1 MNYTELITKFWGI
14 NEKSPLGASAIAL
27 YLFLLEEYRKNNGKD
42 FTISDNVISQK
53 LSLTRR
59 TINALKSKL
68 RNIGLIQ
75 YQAQNGL
82 PSIYRIISN
91 FSFLQQELPKKET
104 VKIKNE
110 TNQEP
115 ISTEQTPEI
124 PINKT
129 LEQPIQTNNIQS
141 QILEEKT
148 IHTSTRENIKI
159 PTLEEFMN
167 FAKSLEIYDETMDFA
182 IKSKYESWRDN
193 GWVNGLGLP
202 INKWQNNL
210 KNTLPHLKT
219 SKKKPSGLQPN
230 NIPTI
235 KRPKQTYNE

>member
-1 MNYTELITKFWGI
+1 MNYTELTTKFWSI

-27 YLFLLEEYRKNNGKD
+27 YFFLLEKCRQNDGKD
-42 FTISDNVISQK
+42 FTISDNAICQK
-53 LSLTRR
+53 LSLTRP

-68 RNIGLIQ
+68 RNVGLIQ
-75 YQAQNGL
+75 YQTRNGV
-82 PSIYRIISN
+82 PSIYRIITDI
-91 FSFLQQELPKKET
+91 SFLLQESLQKET
-104 VKIKNE
+104 LNIKNKVS
-110 TNQEP
+110 QESEPFKKMIESP
-115 ISTEQTPEI
+115 I
-124 PINKT
+124 INDI
-129 LEQPIQTNNIQS
+129 QPK
-141 QILEEKT
+141 ILEEKT
-148 IHTSTRENIKI
+148 IHTSTRENINI
-159 PTLEEFMN
+159 PSLDEFMN

-193 GWVNGLGLP
+193 GWVNGFGIP

>member
-42 FTISDNVISQK
+42 FTISDNAIGQK
-53 LSLTRR
+53 LSLTRP

-68 RNIGLIQ
+68 RNVGLIQ
-75 YQAQNGL
+75 YQTRNGV
-82 PSIYRIISN
+82 PSIYRIITDI
-91 FSFLQQELPKKET
+91 SFLQQESLQKET
-104 VKIKNE
+104 LNIKNKAS
-110 TNQEP
+110 QESEPFKKMIESP
-115 ISTEQTPEI
+115 I
-124 PINKT
+124 INDI
-129 LEQPIQTNNIQS
+129 QPK
-141 QILEEKT
+141 ILEEKT
-148 IHTSTRENIKI
+148 IHTSTRENINI
-159 PTLEEFMN
+159 PSLDEFMN

-193 GWVNGLGLP
+193 GWVNGLGIP

-219 SKKKPSGLQPN
+219 SKKKPPGLQPN

>member
-1 MNYTELITKFWGI
+1 MNYTELTTKFWSI

-27 YLFLLEEYRKNNGKD
+27 YFFLLEKCRQNDGKD
-42 FTISDNVISQK
+42 FTISDNAICQK
-53 LSLTRR
+53 LSLTRP

-68 RNIGLIQ
+68 RNVGLIQ
-75 YQAQNGL
+75 YQTRNGV
-82 PSIYRIISN
+82 PSIYRIITN
-91 FSFLQQELPKKET
+91 ISFLLQESEPFKKMIESPIINDIQPK
-104 VKIKNE
+104 
-110 TNQEP
+110 
-115 ISTEQTPEI
+115 
-124 PINKT
+124 
-129 LEQPIQTNNIQS
+129 
-141 QILEEKT
+141 ILEEKT
-148 IHTSTRENIKI
+148 IHTSTRENINI
-159 PTLEEFMN
+159 PSLDEFMN

-193 GWVNGLGLP
+193 GWVNGLGIP

>member
-1 MNYTELITKFWGI
+1 MNYTELTTKFWSI

-27 YLFLLEEYRKNNGKD
+27 YFFLLEKCRQNDGKD
-42 FTISDNVISQK
+42 FTISDNAISQK
-53 LSLTRR
+53 LSLTRP

-68 RNIGLIQ
+68 RNVGLIQ
-75 YQAQNGL
+75 YQTRNGV
-82 PSIYRIISN
+82 PSIYRIITDI
-91 FSFLQQELPKKET
+91 SFLLQESEPFKKMIESPIINDIQPK
-104 VKIKNE
+104 
-110 TNQEP
+110 
-115 ISTEQTPEI
+115 
-124 PINKT
+124 
-129 LEQPIQTNNIQS
+129 
-141 QILEEKT
+141 ILEEKT
-148 IHTSTRENIKI
+148 IHTSTRENINI
-159 PTLEEFMN
+159 PSLDEFMN

-193 GWVNGLGLP
+193 GWVNGLGIP

>member
-1 MNYTELITKFWGI
+1 MNYTELTTKFWSI

-27 YLFLLEEYRKNNGKD
+27 YFFLLEKCRQNDGKD
-42 FTISDNVISQK
+42 FTISDNAIGQK
-53 LSLTRR
+53 LSLTRP

-68 RNIGLIQ
+68 RNVGLIQ
-75 YQAQNGL
+75 YQTRNGV
-82 PSIYRIISN
+82 PSIYRIITDI
-91 FSFLQQELPKKET
+91 SFLLQESLQKET
-104 VKIKNE
+104 FKVS
-110 TNQEP
+110 QESEPFKKMIESP
-115 ISTEQTPEI
+115 II
-124 PINKT
+124 
-129 LEQPIQTNNIQS
+129 NNIQPK
-141 QILEEKT
+141 ILEEKT
-148 IHTSTRENIKI
+148 IHTSTRENINI
-159 PTLEEFMN
+159 PSLDEFMN

-182 IKSKYESWRDN
+182 IKSKYESWIDN

>member
-1 MNYTELITKFWGI
+1 MNYTELTTKFWSI

-27 YLFLLEEYRKNNGKD
+27 YLFLLEEYRKNEGKD
-42 FTISDNVISQK
+42 FCISDSVISQK
-53 LSLTRR
+53 LSLTRP

-68 RNIGLIQ
+68 RNVGLIQ

-82 PSIYRIISN
+82 PTIYRIISN
-91 FSFLQQELPKKET
+91 FSFLQQELPKKELLK
-104 VKIKNE
+104 VE
-110 TNQEP
+110 TETPQES
-115 ISTEQTPEI
+115 ISTEQTLNITIE
-124 PINKT
+124 KKH
-129 LEQPIQTNNIQS
+129 EQPIQASNIKTEL
-141 QILEEKT
+141 LEEKP
-148 IHTSTRENIKI
+148 IYTSSKEKINI
-159 PTLEEFMN
+159 PTLDEFMN

-182 IKSKYESWRDN
+182 IKSKYESWIDN

-230 NIPTI
+230 SIPTI

>member
-1 MNYTELITKFWGI
+1 MNYTELTTKFWSI

-27 YLFLLEEYRKNNGKD
+27 YFFLLEKCRQNDGKD
-42 FTISDNVISQK
+42 FTISDNAIGQK
-53 LSLTRR
+53 LSLTRP

-68 RNIGLIQ
+68 RNVGLIQ
-75 YQAQNGL
+75 YQTRNGV
-82 PSIYRIISN
+82 PSIYRIITDI
-91 FSFLQQELPKKET
+91 SFLQQESLQKET
-104 VKIKNE
+104 LNIKNKVS
-110 TNQEP
+110 QESEP
-115 ISTEQTPEI
+115 FKKMIEI
-124 PINKT
+124 PIINSI
-129 LEQPIQTNNIQS
+129 QPK
-141 QILEEKT
+141 ILEEKT
-148 IHTSTRENIKI
+148 IHTSTRENINI
-159 PTLEEFMN
+159 PSLDEFMN

-193 GWVNGLGLP
+193 GWVNGLGIP

>member
-1 MNYTELITKFWGI
+1 MNYTELTTKFWSI

-27 YLFLLEEYRKNNGKD
+27 YFFLLEKCRQNDGKD
-42 FTISDNVISQK
+42 FTISDNAISQK
-53 LSLTRR
+53 LSLTRP

-68 RNIGLIQ
+68 RNVGLIQ
-75 YQAQNGL
+75 YQTRNGV
-82 PSIYRIISN
+82 PSIYRIITDI
-91 FSFLQQELPKKET
+91 SFLLQESEPFKKMIESPIINDIQPK
-104 VKIKNE
+104 
-110 TNQEP
+110 
-115 ISTEQTPEI
+115 
-124 PINKT
+124 
-129 LEQPIQTNNIQS
+129 
-141 QILEEKT
+141 ILEKKT
-148 IHTSTRENIKI
+148 IHTSTRENINI
-159 PTLEEFMN
+159 PSLDEFMN

-193 GWVNGLGLP
+193 GWVNGLGIP

-219 SKKKPSGLQPN
+219 SKKKLSGLQPN

>member
-1 MNYTELITKFWGI
+1 MNYTELTTKFWSI

-27 YLFLLEEYRKNNGKD
+27 YFFLLEKCRQNDGKD
-42 FTISDNVISQK
+42 FTISDNAIGQK
-53 LSLTRR
+53 LSLTRP

-68 RNIGLIQ
+68 RNVGLIQ
-75 YQAQNGL
+75 YQTRNGV
-82 PSIYRIISN
+82 PSIYRIITDI
-91 FSFLQQELPKKET
+91 SFLLQESLQKET
-104 VKIKNE
+104 LNIKNKVS
-110 TNQEP
+110 QESEPFKKMIESP
-115 ISTEQTPEI
+115 I
-124 PINKT
+124 INDI
-129 LEQPIQTNNIQS
+129 QPK
-141 QILEEKT
+141 ILEEKT
-148 IHTSTRENIKI
+148 IHTSTRENINI
-159 PTLEEFMN
+159 PSLDEFMN

-182 IKSKYESWRDN
+182 IKSKYESWIDN

-219 SKKKPSGLQPN
+219 SKKKLSGLQPN

>member
-42 FTISDNVISQK
+42 FTISDNAISQK
-53 LSLTRR
+53 LSLTRP

-68 RNIGLIQ
+68 RNVGLIQ
-75 YQAQNGL
+75 YQTRNGV
-82 PSIYRIISN
+82 PSIYRIITDI
-91 FSFLQQELPKKET
+91 SFLLQESEPFKKMIESPIINDIQPK
-104 VKIKNE
+104 
-110 TNQEP
+110 
-115 ISTEQTPEI
+115 
-124 PINKT
+124 
-129 LEQPIQTNNIQS
+129 
-141 QILEEKT
+141 ILEEKT
-148 IHTSTRENIKI
+148 IHTSTRENINI
-159 PTLEEFMN
+159 PSLDEFMN

-193 GWVNGLGLP
+193 GWVNGLGIP

>member
-1 MNYTELITKFWGI
+1 MNYTELTTKFWSI

-27 YLFLLEEYRKNNGKD
+27 YFFLLEKCRQNDGKD
-42 FTISDNVISQK
+42 FTISDNAIGQK
-53 LSLTRR
+53 LSLTRP

-68 RNIGLIQ
+68 RNVGLIQ
-75 YQAQNGL
+75 YQTRNGV
-82 PSIYRIISN
+82 PSIYRIITDI
-91 FSFLQQELPKKET
+91 SFLESEPFKKMIESPIINDIQPK
-104 VKIKNE
+104 
-110 TNQEP
+110 
-115 ISTEQTPEI
+115 
-124 PINKT
+124 
-129 LEQPIQTNNIQS
+129 
-141 QILEEKT
+141 ILEEKT
-148 IHTSTRENIKI
+148 IHTSTRENINI
-159 PTLEEFMN
+159 PSLDEFMN

-193 GWVNGLGLP
+193 GWVNGLGIP

>member
-1 MNYTELITKFWGI
+1 MNYTELTTKFWSI

-27 YLFLLEEYRKNNGKD
+27 YFFLLEKCRQNDGKD
-42 FTISDNVISQK
+42 FTISDNAISQK
-53 LSLTRR
+53 LSLTRP

-68 RNIGLIQ
+68 RNVGLIQ
-75 YQAQNGL
+75 YQTRNGV
-82 PSIYRIISN
+82 PSIYRIITDI
-91 FSFLQQELPKKET
+91 SFLQQESLQKET
-104 VKIKNE
+104 LNIKNKVS
-110 TNQEP
+110 QESEP
-115 ISTEQTPEI
+115 FKKMIEI
-124 PINKT
+124 PIINSI
-129 LEQPIQTNNIQS
+129 QPK
-141 QILEEKT
+141 ILEEKT
-148 IHTSTRENIKI
+148 IHTSTRENINI
-159 PTLEEFMN
+159 PSLDEFMN

-193 GWVNGLGLP
+193 GWVNGLGIP

>member
-1 MNYTELITKFWGI
+1 MNYTELTTKFWSI

-27 YLFLLEEYRKNNGKD
+27 YFFLLEKCIQNDGKD
-42 FTISDNVISQK
+42 FTISDNAIGQK
-53 LSLTRR
+53 LSLTRP

-68 RNIGLIQ
+68 RNVGLIQ

-82 PSIYRIISN
+82 PTIYRIISN
-91 FSFLQQELPKKET
+91 FSFLQQELPKKELLK
-104 VKIKNE
+104 VE
-110 TNQEP
+110 TETPQES
-115 ISTEQTPEI
+115 ISTEQTLNITIEK
-124 PINKT
+124 N
-129 LEQPIQTNNIQS
+129 LEQPIQASNIKTEL
-141 QILEEKT
+141 LEEKP
-148 IHTSTRENIKI
+148 IYTSSKEKINI
-159 PTLEEFMN
+159 PTLDEFMN

-193 GWVNGLGLP
+193 GWVNGLGIP

>member
-1 MNYTELITKFWGI
+1 MNYTELTTKFWSI

-27 YLFLLEEYRKNNGKD
+27 YFFLLEKCRQNDGKD
-42 FTISDNVISQK
+42 FTISDNAIGQK
-53 LSLTRR
+53 LSLTRP

-68 RNIGLIQ
+68 RNVGLIQ
-75 YQAQNGL
+75 YQTRNGV
-82 PSIYRIISN
+82 PSIYRIITDI
-91 FSFLQQELPKKET
+91 SFLLQESEPFKKMIESPIINDIQPK
-104 VKIKNE
+104 
-110 TNQEP
+110 
-115 ISTEQTPEI
+115 
-124 PINKT
+124 
-129 LEQPIQTNNIQS
+129 
-141 QILEEKT
+141 ILEEKT
-148 IHTSTRENIKI
+148 IHTSTRENINI
-159 PTLEEFMN
+159 PSLDEFMN

-193 GWVNGLGLP
+193 GWVNGLGIP

>member
-1 MNYTELITKFWGI
+1 MNYTELTTKFWSI

-27 YLFLLEEYRKNNGKD
+27 YFFLLEKCRQNDGKD
-42 FTISDNVISQK
+42 FTISDNAIGQK
-53 LSLTRR
+53 LSLTRP

-68 RNIGLIQ
+68 RNVGLIQ
-75 YQAQNGL
+75 YQTRNGV
-82 PSIYRIISN
+82 PSIYRIITDI
-91 FSFLQQELPKKET
+91 SFLLQESLQKET
-104 VKIKNE
+104 LNIKNKVS
-110 TNQEP
+110 QESEPFKKMIESP
-115 ISTEQTPEI
+115 I
-124 PINKT
+124 INDI
-129 LEQPIQTNNIQS
+129 QPK
-141 QILEEKT
+141 ILEEKT
-148 IHTSTRENIKI
+148 IHTPTRENINI
-159 PTLEEFMN
+159 PSLDEFMN

-193 GWVNGLGLP
+193 VWVNGLGIP

>member
-1 MNYTELITKFWGI
+1 MNYTELTTKFWSI

-27 YLFLLEEYRKNNGKD
+27 YFFLLEKYKQNDGKD
-42 FTISDNVISQK
+42 FTISDNAIGQK
-53 LSLTRR
+53 LSLTRP

-68 RNIGLIQ
+68 RNVGLIQ
-75 YQAQNGL
+75 YQTRNGV
-82 PSIYRIISN
+82 PSIYRIITDI
-91 FSFLQQELPKKET
+91 SFLQQESLQKET
-104 VKIKNE
+104 LNIKNKV
-110 TNQEP
+110 NQESEPFKKMIESP
-115 ISTEQTPEI
+115 I
-124 PINKT
+124 INDI
-129 LEQPIQTNNIQS
+129 QPK
-141 QILEEKT
+141 ILEEKT
-148 IHTSTRENIKI
+148 IHTSTRENINI
-159 PTLEEFMN
+159 PSLDEFMN

-193 GWVNGLGLP
+193 GWVNGLGIP

>member
-1 MNYTELITKFWGI
+1 MNYTELTTKFWSI

-27 YLFLLEEYRKNNGKD
+27 YFFLLEKCRQNDGKD
-42 FTISDNVISQK
+42 FTISDNAISQK
-53 LSLTRR
+53 LSLTRP

-68 RNIGLIQ
+68 RNVGLIQ
-75 YQAQNGL
+75 YQTRNGV
-82 PSIYRIISN
+82 PSIYRIITDI
-91 FSFLQQELPKKET
+91 SFLLQESEPFKKMIESPIINDIQPK
-104 VKIKNE
+104 
-110 TNQEP
+110 
-115 ISTEQTPEI
+115 
-124 PINKT
+124 
-129 LEQPIQTNNIQS
+129 
-141 QILEEKT
+141 ILEEKT
-148 IHTSTRENIKI
+148 IHTSTRENINI
-159 PTLEEFMN
+159 PSLDEFMN

-193 GWVNGLGLP
+193 GWVNGLGIP

-219 SKKKPSGLQPN
+219 SKKKLSGLQPN

>member
-1 MNYTELITKFWGI
+1 MNYTELTTKFWSI

-27 YLFLLEEYRKNNGKD
+27 YFFLLEKCRQNDGKD
-42 FTISDNVISQK
+42 FTISDNAISQK
-53 LSLTRR
+53 LSLTRP

-68 RNIGLIQ
+68 RNVGLIQ
-75 YQAQNGL
+75 YQTRNGV
-82 PSIYRIISN
+82 PSIYRIITDI
-91 FSFLQQELPKKET
+91 SFLQQESLQKET
-104 VKIKNE
+104 LNIKNKVS
-110 TNQEP
+110 QESEPFKKMIESP
-115 ISTEQTPEI
+115 II
-124 PINKT
+124 
-129 LEQPIQTNNIQS
+129 NNIQPK
-141 QILEEKT
+141 ILEEKT
-148 IHTSTRENIKI
+148 IHTSTRENINI
-159 PTLEEFMN
+159 PSLDEFMN

-193 GWVNGLGLP
+193 GWVNGLGIP

>member
-1 MNYTELITKFWGI
+1 MNYTELTTKFWSI

-27 YLFLLEEYRKNNGKD
+27 YFFLLEKCRQNDGKD
-42 FTISDNVISQK
+42 FTISDNAISQK
-53 LSLTRR
+53 LSLTRP

-68 RNIGLIQ
+68 RNVGLIQ
-75 YQAQNGL
+75 YQTRNGV
-82 PSIYRIISN
+82 PSIYRIITDI
-91 FSFLQQELPKKET
+91 SFLLQESLQKET
-104 VKIKNE
+104 LNIKNKVS
-110 TNQEP
+110 QESEPFKKMIESP
-115 ISTEQTPEI
+115 I
-124 PINKT
+124 INDI
-129 LEQPIQTNNIQS
+129 QPK
-141 QILEEKT
+141 ILEEKT
-148 IHTSTRENIKI
+148 IHTSTRENINI
-159 PTLEEFMN
+159 PSLDEFMN

-193 GWVNGLGLP
+193 GWVNALGIP

>member
-219 SKKKPSGLQPN
+219 SKKKSSGLQPN

-235 KRPKQTYNE
+235 KRPKQTYDE

>member
-42 FTISDNVISQK
+42 FTISDNAISQK
-53 LSLTRR
+53 LSLTRP

-68 RNIGLIQ
+68 RNVGLIQ
-75 YQAQNGL
+75 YQTRNGV
-82 PSIYRIISN
+82 PSIYRIITDI
-91 FSFLQQELPKKET
+91 SFLLQESEPFKKMIESPIINSIQPK
-104 VKIKNE
+104 
-110 TNQEP
+110 
-115 ISTEQTPEI
+115 
-124 PINKT
+124 
-129 LEQPIQTNNIQS
+129 
-141 QILEEKT
+141 ILEEKT
-148 IHTSTRENIKI
+148 IHTSTRENINI
-159 PTLEEFMN
+159 PSLDEFMN

-193 GWVNGLGLP
+193 GWVNGLGIP

>member
-1 MNYTELITKFWGI
+1 MNYTELTTKFWSI

-27 YLFLLEEYRKNNGKD
+27 YFFLLEKCRQNDGKD
-42 FTISDNVISQK
+42 FTISDNAISQK
-53 LSLTRR
+53 LSLTRP

-68 RNIGLIQ
+68 RNVGLIQ
-75 YQAQNGL
+75 YQTRNGV
-82 PSIYRIISN
+82 PSIYRIITDI
-91 FSFLQQELPKKET
+91 SFLLQESLQKET
-104 VKIKNE
+104 LNIKNKVS
-110 TNQEP
+110 QESEPFKKMIESP
-115 ISTEQTPEI
+115 I
-124 PINKT
+124 INDI
-129 LEQPIQTNNIQS
+129 QPK
-141 QILEEKT
+141 ILEEKT
-148 IHTSTRENIKI
+148 IHTSTRENINI
-159 PTLEEFMN
+159 PSLDEFMN

-193 GWVNGLGLP
+193 GWVNGLGIP

-219 SKKKPSGLQPN
+219 SKKKPSELQPN

>member
-1 MNYTELITKFWGI
+1 MNYTELTTKFWSI

-27 YLFLLEEYRKNNGKD
+27 YFFLLEKCRQNDGKD
-42 FTISDNVISQK
+42 FTISDNAISQK
-53 LSLTRR
+53 LSLTRP

-68 RNIGLIQ
+68 RNVGLNQ
-75 YQAQNGL
+75 YQTRNGV
-82 PSIYRIISN
+82 PSIYRIITDI
-91 FSFLQQELPKKET
+91 SFLLQESEPFKKMIESPIINDIQPK
-104 VKIKNE
+104 
-110 TNQEP
+110 
-115 ISTEQTPEI
+115 
-124 PINKT
+124 
-129 LEQPIQTNNIQS
+129 
-141 QILEEKT
+141 ILEEKT
-148 IHTSTRENIKI
+148 IHTSTRENINI
-159 PTLEEFMN
+159 PSLDEFMN

-193 GWVNGLGLP
+193 GWVNGLGIP